1 VTNGCVPGKL
11 HDKLP
16 EEWQRTSLRQFR
28 FKEQGATMN
37 LQIALK
43 LLLASSVATC
53 CIASANA
60 QTVDGEF
67 TGTVSSLQ
75 GNGWGNPIGQAVTLD
90 FAYDAS
96 QQSSSLNNGIYT
108 LSAPISSASIVG
120 GWGAGINLE
129 SNGPGTGTIA
139 DVIDTNTGGATA
151 SIVTSAKAPSHG
163 FTGDV
168 FGLSFFTDGVNTTLE
183 VVRNAFENGRLDV
196 RDSGQAFLSNV
207 SLGTGNQ
214 APEID
219 PASGLSALTLLLGG
233 LAVIRAKK
241 FAKVPTA

>member
-1 VTNGCVPGKL
+1 
-11 HDKLP
+11 
-16 EEWQRTSLRQFR
+16 
-28 FKEQGATMN
+28 MN
-37 LQIALK
+37 VQSALK
-43 LLLASSVATC
+43 ILLASSAAAC

-90 FAYDAS
+90 FAYDSS
-96 QQSSSLNNGIYT
+96 QQTSSLNNGIYT
-108 LSAPISSASIVG
+108 LSAPITSASIVG

-129 SNGPGTGTIA
+129 SNGPGTGTVA
-139 DVIDTNTGGATA
+139 DDIDTNTGGVTA
-151 SIVTSAKAPSHG
+151 SIVTSANAPGHG

-183 VVRNAFENGRLDV
+183 VVRNAFENGRFDL
-196 RDSGQAFLSNV
+196 RDSGGAFLSNV
-207 SLGTGNQ
+207 SLNSVSGGQ

-219 PASGLSALTLLLGG
+219 PASSLSALTLLLGG
-233 LAVIRAKK
+233 LAVIRAKQ
-241 FAKVPTA
+241 FAKAPTA